1 MTIKKMAAGRTEPGK
16 TAWRV
21 YDVQGSKGLVL
32 DVDTRAAGFAST
44 PLYFTSMGG
53 KIGHWA
59 TTGATSIYSP
69 TKAGFRVYVRWANG
83 NPLTPEYANEGEW
96 HINWYG
102 IEP

>member
-1 MTIKKMAAGRTEPGK
+1 
-16 TAWRV
+16 
-21 YDVQGSKGLVL
+21 
-32 DVDTRAAGFAST
+32 
-44 PLYFTSMGG
+44 MGG

-69 TKAGFRVYVRWANG
+69 TKVGFRVYVRWANG
-83 NPLTPEYANEGEW
+83 NRLTPEDANDREW